1 MVHEGRAALCGRP
14 FPVAGRF
21 PCHPVGEGLAPP
33 AGFRNFSGQ
42 RWNFALWDG
51 APGRRALRAAWS
63 AEGGRVRR
71 PAPTGCQTKYSK
83 TGQREGQAPPLR
95 GGRERFPGRGQAGT
109 WGVVLG
115 AACSGHCGRIGVPDS
130 HPLPR
135 LVGNRRG
142 CGTISTEILH
152 CIRAQWPG
160 RNETR
165 NRILRAGTFAEG
177 RRGIPRK
184 RGTGGGAT
192 MGGDAHRSPPPAAFC
207 LLCRRGQR
215 RSPRR
220 AKPCE
225 VRRAESSRPTGVMV
239 HGGRAATRG
248 RPYGDPRPLPRYGGR
263 GKPPPLRGE
272 RGNISWWRIGG
283 RPQRAAP
290 TGWMGKRRMRKK
302 HKTPPLPD

>member
-1 MVHEGRAALCGRP
+1 MPLPPGFGISSVN
-14 FPVAGRF
+14 AG
-21 PCHPVGEGLAPP
+21 
-33 AGFRNFSGQ
+33 GFVLRV
-42 RWNFALWDG
+42 G
-51 APGRRALRAAWS
+51 APCRRALRVSWS
-63 AEGGRVRR
+63 AKDGRVRR

-225 VRRAESSRPTGVMV
+225 AARPISVMVRRGRAGLGPAPTASHGHSRDMAGGASPSPTG
-239 HGGRAATRG
+239 
-248 RPYGDPRPLPRYGGR
+248 
-263 GKPPPLRGE
+263 
-272 RGNISWWRIGG
+272 
-283 RPQRAAP
+283 
-290 TGWMGKRRMRKK
+290 
-302 HKTPPLPD
+302 

>member
-1 MVHEGRAALCGRP
+1 MPLP
-14 FPVAGRF
+14 PVSGISSVNAG
-21 PCHPVGEGLAPP
+21 
-33 AGFRNFSGQ
+33 GFVLRV
-42 RWNFALWDG
+42 G
-51 APGRRALRAAWS
+51 APCRRALRVSWS
-63 AEGGRVRR
+63 AKDGRVRR

-160 RNETR
+160 RNETLLE
-165 NRILRAGTFAEG
+165 NRRADQEIRPYNTSSKIQQN
-177 RRGIPRK
+177 RR
-184 RGTGGGAT
+184 TGGH
-192 MGGDAHRSPPPAAFC
+192 MGPPLRGFRQITAGRGNGRGEPLPYGMAGKHSAAEN
-207 LLCRRGQR
+207 
-215 RSPRR
+215 RR

-225 VRRAESSRPTGVMV
+225 AARRVVA
-239 HGGRAATRG
+239 
-248 RPYGDPRPLPRYGGR
+248 PYGHHGPRWAGGS
-263 GKPPPLRGE
+263 GDPPLW
-272 RGNISWWRIGG
+272 GNFGY
-283 RPQRAAP
+283 A
-290 TGWMGKRRMRKK
+290 
-302 HKTPPLPD
+302 

>member
-1 MVHEGRAALCGRP
+1 LPLPPGFGISSVN
-14 FPVAGRF
+14 AG
-21 PCHPVGEGLAPP
+21 
-33 AGFRNFSGQ
+33 GFVLRV
-42 RWNFALWDG
+42 G
-51 APGRRALRAAWS
+51 APCRRALRVSWS
-63 AEGGRVRR
+63 AKDGRVRR

-215 RSPRR
+215 RSPKGRNPHREMKPFWKTGGRIRR
-220 AKPCE
+220 SAPTTPQVKY
-225 VRRAESSRPTGVMV
+225 SRT
-239 HGGRAATRG
+239 GGRAAT
-248 RPYGDPRPLPRYGGR
+248 
-263 GKPPPLRGE
+263 
-272 RGNISWWRIGG
+272 
-283 RPQRAAP
+283 
-290 TGWMGKRRMRKK
+290 
-302 HKTPPLPD
+302 